1 MTTQKPLDEPQPIST
16 KEEVTVRQKVGR
28 PPKTEIKNKTKKNRG
43 KVGRPKGDAGIINE
57 YKARMLASPKSRKVL
72 DTIFNAA
79 LDDDHKGQ
87 QAAWKLIMDRIAPT
101 AAFEKE
107 IIKENGRSAIQIN
120 ITGVGS
126 TEVSSGDVIDGDS
139 GEIL

>member
-79 LDDDHKGQ
+79 LDDNHKGQ

-126 TEVSSGDVIDGDS
+126 TEVSSGDVIDG
-139 GEIL
+139 EIVNE